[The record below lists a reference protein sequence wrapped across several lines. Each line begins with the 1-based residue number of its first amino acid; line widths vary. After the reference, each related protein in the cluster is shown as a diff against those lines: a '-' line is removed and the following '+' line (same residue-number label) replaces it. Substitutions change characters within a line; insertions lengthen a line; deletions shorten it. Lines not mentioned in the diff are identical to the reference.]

1 MSTMSLPFKDG
12 RRLAVRGGGRTKTPV
27 KVSVRFPVLPQA
39 VEEEPETVVVE
50 EEPET
55 VVVEEEPETVVE
67 PEPAPGAPKGNASRA
82 AWRDY
87 ADTLGIKTGGMTRA
101 EIRDA
106 VKEANQ

>member
-12 RRLAVRGGGRTKTPV
+12 RRLAVRGGGRTKAPV

-50 EEPET
+50 A
-55 VVVEEEPETVVE
+55 EPETVVE

-106 VKEANQ
+106 VKEASQ

>member
-12 RRLAVRGGGRTKTPV
+12 RRLAVRGGGRTKAPV

-50 EEPET
+50 A
-55 VVVEEEPETVVE
+55 EPETVVE

-106 VKEANQ
+106 VKEVNQ

>member
-12 RRLAVRGGGRTKTPV
+12 RRLAVRGGGRTKAPV

-50 EEPET
+50 A
-55 VVVEEEPETVVE
+55 EPETVVE

-87 ADTLGIKTGGMTRA
+87 ADSLGIKTGGMTRA

>member
-12 RRLAVRGGGRTKTPV
+12 RRLAVRGGGRTKAPV

-39 VEEEPETVVVE
+39 VEEEPKTVVVE
-50 EEPET
+50 A
-55 VVVEEEPETVVE
+55 EPETVVE
-67 PEPAPGAPKGNASRA
+67 PEPAPGAPRGNASRA

-87 ADTLGIKTGGMTRA
+87 ADSLGIKTGGMTRA

-106 VKEANQ
+106 VKEVSQ

>member
-12 RRLAVRGGGRTKTPV
+12 RRLAVRGGGRTKAPV

-50 EEPET
+50 A
-55 VVVEEEPETVVE
+55 EPETVVE
-67 PEPAPGAPKGNASRA
+67 PEPAPGAPRGNASRA

-87 ADTLGIKTGGMTRA
+87 ADSLGIKTGGMTRA

-106 VKEANQ
+106 VKEVSQ